1 MRMALQIVLAV
12 GVFTGVVVLLS
23 AIILAARSRLVE
35 TGSVALVVN
44 DDRELVVAAG
54 SKLLEA
60 LANAGLHLPAGCGGK
75 GTCGQCRVK
84 VTEGGGPLLPT
95 EESLI
100 GPLEAAQ
107 HVRLS
112 CQVAVRDDLRIWIPE
127 EVFGVQEW
135 ECTVRSTQGVSTFI
149 KEIVLEL
156 PEGEEVPF
164 RAGGYIQVMCPPF
177 RASFS
182 DFDIESEY
190 RDEWDRLQLWRYV
203 GGTKV
208 PTTRAYS
215 MANYP
220 EEKGII
226 LLNIGI
232 ALPPPSAGDSAPP
245 GVVSSYLFNL
255 KPGDTATIAGP
266 YGEFYAR
273 ETKNEMVFIGG
284 GTGMAPMRSHILDQL
299 LRINTDRKISFWF
312 GVRSKRDL
320 FYHEEFQRLAAE
332 HPNFT
337 YTAALSAPRADDDW
351 DGPVGFIHSV
361 AYEQY
366 LSQHPAPEDC
376 EYYMCGPPLM
386 IAAVQ
391 RMLTNLGVPEE
402 NVMFDD
408 FGS

>member
-1 MRMALQIVLAV
+1 MALQIFVAV
-12 GVFTGVVVLLS
+12 AVFTGVIVSLS
-23 AIILAARSRLVE
+23 ALILLARSKLVE
-35 TGSVALVVN
+35 TGSVVLLVN
-44 DDRELVVAAG
+44 SEREFEIRAG

-60 LANAGLHLPAGCGGK
+60 LANVGLYLPAGCGGK
-75 GTCGQCRVK
+75 GTCGQCRVR

-95 EESLI
+95 EEALV
-100 GPLEAAQ
+100 GPAEAAK
-107 HVRLS
+107 HVRLA
-112 CQVAVRDDLRIWIPE
+112 CQVTVREDIRVQIPE
-127 EVFGVQEW
+127 EVFGVRQW
-135 ECTVRSTQGVSTFI
+135 HCTVQSTHGVSTFI
-149 KEIVLEL
+149 KEIVLAL

-164 RAGGYIQVMCPPF
+164 RAGGYVQIHCPAY
-177 RASFS
+177 RARFS
-182 DFDIESEY
+182 ELDIEPEY
-190 RDEWDRLQLWRYV
+190 REEWDRLDLWRYTA
-203 GGTKV
+203 GTKT

-220 EEKGII
+220 GEKGII

-232 ALPPPSAGDSAPP
+232 ALPPPGAGDGVPP
-245 GVVSSYLFNL
+245 GVVSSYLFSL
-255 KPGDTATIAGP
+255 KPGDRVTIAGP

-273 ETKNEMVFIGG
+273 DTDAEMVFIGG

-299 LRINTDRKISFWF
+299 LRIKTDRKISFWF

-320 FYHEEFQRLAAE
+320 FYHEEFLRLAE
-332 HPNFT
+332 QHPNFT
-337 YTAALSAPRADDDW
+337 YTVALSDPKPDSDWEGPR
-351 DGPVGFIHSV
+351 GFIHEV
-361 AYEQY
+361 AFNQY
-366 LSQHPAPEDC
+366 LRDHPAPEDC

>member
-1 MRMALQIVLAV
+1 MAQQIVLAV
-12 GVFTGVVVLLS
+12 GVFTTVIVMLS
-23 AIILAARSRLVE
+23 AIILVARSRLVE
-35 TGSVALVVN
+35 TDTIRLIVN
-44 DDRELVVAAG
+44 DDRELEVPAG

-60 LANAGLHLPAGCGGK
+60 LANVGLHLPAGCGGK

-84 VTEGGGPLLPT
+84 VLEGGGPLLPT
-95 EESLI
+95 EGALI
-100 GPLEAAQ
+100 SPNEAAQ
-107 HVRLS
+107 HVRLA
-112 CQVAVRDDLRIWIPE
+112 CQVAVRDDIRVQIPE
-127 EVFGVQEW
+127 EVFGVRQW
-135 ECTVRSTQGVSTFI
+135 DCTVASTRCVSTFI
-149 KEIVLEL
+149 KEIVLRL

-164 RAGGYIQVMCPPF
+164 RAGGYVQIHCPVF

-182 DFDIESEY
+182 DFDIQSEY
-190 RDEWDRLQLWRYV
+190 RDEWDRLKLWRYV
-203 GGTKV
+203 GSAKT

-220 EEKGII
+220 GEKGIV

-232 ALPPPSAGDSAPP
+232 ALPPPNAGDSVPP
-245 GVVSSYLFNL
+245 GVVSSYLFSL
-255 KPGDTATIAGP
+255 KPGDVATISGP

-273 ETKNEMVFIGG
+273 DTSHEMVFIGG

-299 LRINTDRKISFWF
+299 LRIETKRKISFWF

-320 FYHEEFQRLAAE
+320 FYHDEFQHLAKE

-337 YTAALSAPRADDDW
+337 YTVALSDPKPGDDW

-361 AYEQY
+361 LFDQY
-366 LSQHPAPEDC
+366 LRDHPAPEDC

>member
-1 MRMALQIVLAV
+1 LGLQIIAAV
-12 GVFTGVVVLLS
+12 AVFTGMIVSLS
-23 AIILAARSRLVE
+23 AVILVARSRLVE

-44 DDRELVVAAG
+44 EDREFVIPAG

-60 LANAGLHLPAGCGGK
+60 LADVGLHLPSGCGGK

-84 VTEGGGPLLPT
+84 VPMGGGPLLPT
-95 EESLI
+95 EEALI
-100 GPLEAAQ
+100 GPNEAAQ

-112 CQVAVRDDLRIWIPE
+112 CQVAVREDLRVWIPE
-127 EVFGVQEW
+127 EVFGVRQW
-135 ECTVRSTQGVSTFI
+135 ECTVRSTCGLSTFI
-149 KEIVLEL
+149 KEIVLAL

-164 RAGGYIQVMCPPF
+164 RAGGYIQVECPPF
-177 RASFS
+177 RAKFS
-182 DFDIESEY
+182 DFEIEPEY
-190 RDEWDRLQLWRYV
+190 RAEWDRLKLWRYV
-203 GGTKV
+203 AGTKS

-232 ALPPPSAGDSAPP
+232 ALPPPSAGASVPP
-245 GVVSSYLFNL
+245 GVVSSYLFQL
-255 KPGDTATIAGP
+255 EPGDKVTISGP

-273 ETKNEMVFIGG
+273 ETENEMVFIGG

-299 LRINTDRKISFWF
+299 KRLETDRKISFWF

-320 FYHEEFQRLAAE
+320 FYHEEFTRLAEE

-337 YTAALSAPRADDDW
+337 YTAALSEPRRDDDW
-351 DGPVGFIHSV
+351 DGPKGFIHEV
-361 AYEQY
+361 AYEGY
-366 LSQHPAPEDC
+366 LADHPAPEDC

-391 RMLTNLGVPEE
+391 RMLSNLGVPEE

>member
-1 MRMALQIVLAV
+1 MAQQIILAV
-12 GVFTGVVVLLS
+12 AVFTGVIVALS

-35 TGSVALVVN
+35 TGSVTLVVN
-44 DDRELVVAAG
+44 DDRDFTVAAG
-54 SKLLEA
+54 SKLLAA
-60 LANAGLHLPAGCGGK
+60 LADAGLHLPAGCGGK

-95 EESLI
+95 EESLVS
-100 GPLEAAQ
+100 PNEAAQ
-107 HVRLS
+107 HVRLA
-112 CQVAVRDDLRIWIPE
+112 CQVAVREDLRVWIPE
-127 EVFGVQEW
+127 EVFGVRQW
-135 ECTVRSTQGVSTFI
+135 ECTVRSTKGVSTFI

-156 PEGEEVPF
+156 PKGEEVPF

-177 RASFS
+177 RAKFS
-182 DFDIESEY
+182 DFRVEPEY

-203 GGTKV
+203 GGTKA

-232 ALPPPSAGDSAPP
+232 ALPPPSAADDVPP
-245 GVVSSYLFNL
+245 GVVSSYLFSL
-255 KPGDTATIAGP
+255 EEGDKATIAGP

-273 ETKNEMVFIGG
+273 ETNNEMVFIGG

-299 LRINTDRKISFWF
+299 LRIKTKRKISFWF
-312 GVRSKRDL
+312 GVRSQRDL
-320 FYHEEFQRLAAE
+320 FYHEEFLRLAE
-332 HPNFT
+332 QHENFT
-337 YTAALSAPRADDDW
+337 YTAALSEPRADDDW
-351 DGPVGFIHSV
+351 DGPVGFIHQV
-361 AYEQY
+361 LYDNY
-366 LSQHPAPEDC
+366 LGQHPAPEDC

-391 RMLTNLGVPEE
+391 RMLTNLGVSEE